1 MIRRLSIAGRLAAMF
16 AITAAVVF
24 GSVAMLLYH
33 VFTEAV
39 RGQIQGELTYQH
51 VLLDPMLSER
61 GTDEEWRATRGK
73 LNGMQESGRLR
84 YWVLSD
90 DPRWR
95 HGPPLVPKY
104 GELPK
109 DEVVKFV
116 HDTESK
122 RIWCIMA
129 RTIQAMGERPA
140 VRFVVALDSTSYL
153 QTKERFTD
161 MMSAASVLGILLVAI
176 LGYWITKLGLRPLRR
191 LSSQASAL
199 PPHDPRQ
206 RLGVHGA
213 PPEILELA
221 ASINHS
227 LERREAAWLQLEG
240 FNADVAHE
248 LRTPLTNL
256 IGQTQVALSQ
266 RRSMDE
272 MQDLL
277 ASNLEEL
284 ERMSSIVNDMLFLSC
299 AENDNRAAE
308 LSHISLREE
317 AEKTAEYL
325 EDSLAERQMT
335 LVLRGDA
342 EAVAD
347 RRLFH
352 RALANL
358 IANSARY
365 AHARS
370 TVTVSISVEQQHAVV
385 AVTDQGDPIPPEQQH
400 RLFERFYRADAARTR
415 SGAHHGLGLSI
426 VRAIAR
432 MHGGDVLVKSENGMN
447 TFGFRI
453 LMAP

>member
-1 MIRRLSIAGRLAAMF
+1 MISRFSIACRLAAMF

-33 VFTEAV
+33 VFTETV
-39 RGQIQGELTYQH
+39 REQIRGELASQH
-51 VLLDPMLSER
+51 VLLDPMLSQRSTE
-61 GTDEEWRATRGK
+61 EEWRTAGAK
-73 LNGMQESGRLR
+73 LDGMEASGRLR
-84 YWVLSD
+84 YWIFSD

-95 HGPPLVPKY
+95 HGPPLTPKY
-104 GELPK
+104 GDLPK

-116 HDTESK
+116 HDTESQ

-129 RTIQAMGERPA
+129 RTIEAFGDRPA
-140 VRFVVALDSTSYL
+140 VRFLVALDSTSYL
-153 QTKERFTD
+153 QTKDHITN
-161 MMSAASVLGILLVAI
+161 MISLASALGILLVAV
-176 LGYWITKLGLRPLRR
+176 LGYWITKLGLRPIRR
-191 LSSQASAL
+191 LSSQANAL

-206 RLGVHGA
+206 RLGVDGA
-213 PPEILELA
+213 PSEILELA
-221 ASINHS
+221 VSINNS

-256 IGQTQVALSQ
+256 IGQTQVALRQ
-266 RRSMDE
+266 PRSMDE
-272 MQDLL
+272 LQDLL

-284 ERMSSIVNDMLFLSC
+284 DRMSSIVNDMLFLSS

-325 EDSLAERQMT
+325 EDSLAERQME
-335 LVLRGDA
+335 LVLRGNA
-342 EAVAD
+342 KAVAD

-358 IANSARY
+358 LSNSARY
-365 AHARS
+365 AHPRS
-370 TVTVSISVEQQHAVV
+370 VVTVSISVDGEFAVV
-385 AVTDQGDPIPPEQQH
+385 EVTDHGDPIPPEQQA
-400 RLFERFYRADAARTR
+400 RLFERFYRADTARTH

-432 MHGGDVLVKSENGMN
+432 MHGGDVLVSSANGMN
-447 TFGFRI
+447 TFGFRL